1 MPLTNNRCFP
11 LAALLPLALTG
22 AGCGFD
28 SFPQQA
34 ERQELSDAPPALTI
48 EQLENAERV
57 LAIVEPAAESVCGS
71 ILPHKDCNLVAAVAD
86 ESDQSLNAYQIG
98 GQTTIV
104 FTRPLLAHFRND
116 HELAFVYAHEA
127 AHYILRHHE
136 KNVTREVLG
145 GLILGGVAASQ
156 GVEVKAGFD
165 LGADFGRLANRAH
178 SPQAEFEADRLGAEI
193 TLLAGYDP
201 AVGVLVFDYLPEA
214 SPYAILPSHPPNEE
228 RIARIREFVA
238 AHAPARPVVPAAQ
251 AEPGDAVKPS
261 WWRQPGSGS

>member
-1 MPLTNNRCFP
+1 MIHNRFIPLM
-11 LAALLPLALTG
+11 ALLPLALAN
-22 AGCGFD
+22 AGCGFYSMPQESGQRGLND
-28 SFPQQA
+28 S
-34 ERQELSDAPPALTI
+34 PPVLTV
-48 EQLENAERV
+48 EKLENAERV
-57 LAIVEPAAESVCGS
+57 LAIVEPAAESVCNS
-71 ILPHKDCNLVAAVAD
+71 VLPNRECDLVAAIAD

-127 AHYILRHHE
+127 AHYILRHHQ
-136 KNVTREVLG
+136 KNVSRQVLG

-165 LGADFGRLANRAH
+165 LGADFGRLANRAY
-178 SPQAEFEADRLGAEI
+178 SPKAEFEADRLGAEI

-201 AVGVLVFDYLPEA
+201 LIGVLVFDYLPEA
-214 SPYAILPSHPPNEE
+214 APNAILPSHPPNKE

-238 AHAPARPVVPAAQ
+238 ARAPARPAVPAAR
-251 AEPGDAVKPS
+251 ADSGAVDEPT
-261 WWRQPGSGS
+261 WWRKPGSES